1 MNRDCPQKAEI
12 SESRQFLQRTK
23 EPPCSVGQLSRTA
36 PDAEAQSHGTCS
48 KTRGINT
55 QQKCYKFLVCLI
67 PNTSAFRGPRFHTTH
82 LVPEQF
88 IASPS
93 ATAHADFTLPQ
104 VLGALWGSRP
114 PEGTFQEPAI
124 PFVSQKQHCD
134 NARFALPQRAL
145 QLHGQ
150 LHRKLYFSIVLPH
163 LFGSLGEDDA
173 WLNNMLLL
181 YGKPMRNLTH
191 TSLYLAPVEADTV
204 LSCDGINLYWKMLT
218 S

>member
-1 MNRDCPQKAEI
+1 MINYTNILIRNLLLFA
-12 SESRQFLQRTK
+12 
-23 EPPCSVGQLSRTA
+23 A
-36 PDAEAQSHGTCS
+36 
-48 KTRGINT
+48 GINT

-134 NARFALPQRAL
+134 
-145 QLHGQ
+145 
-150 LHRKLYFSIVLPH
+150 S
-163 LFGSLGEDDA
+163 GE
-173 WLNNMLLL
+173 
-181 YGKPMRNLTH
+181 
-191 TSLYLAPVEADTV
+191 
-204 LSCDGINLYWKMLT
+204 GIH
-218 S
+218 